1 MTGTQINQELKYV
14 DVDILM
20 KDTTIIHVHD
30 TDAHVSYKTNI
41 KTLAKAIAKQ
51 LIEDGVITEGDD

>member
-1 MTGTQINQELKYV
+1 MTLSKLNQVLTSI
-14 DVDILM
+14 DIDTLM

-51 LIEDGVITEGDD
+51 LIEDGVIPEGDD